1 MAGRIPQTFIDEL
14 LGRVDIVDIIDS
26 RVPLKASGRGE
37 YKACCPFHEEKTPS
51 FTVSSDKQF
60 YHCFGCGEHGTSVG
74 FLMNYA
80 HLSFVESI
88 EELAAHAG
96 IDIPY
101 EESSFTHGSKPAA
114 VKVEESENLLDLI
127 EQAAQFYKQQLRDHS
142 PQAEQAIEY
151 LKKRGLSGETARNFE
166 IGLALDSWDALTKA
180 LGKDDSTLKK
190 LEKAGLVN
198 KRDNGG
204 YYDRFRG
211 RIIFPIHD
219 FKGRAVAFGGRILG
233 DGEPKYLNSP
243 ETPVFHKGSEL
254 YGLFRSRGEI
264 KDKGFALVVEGYMD
278 VIVLAHFSI
287 KNAVATLGTATTRAH
302 LDRLFRYTDEV
313 VFCFD
318 GDKAGE
324 RAAWRALENALP
336 VINATRQ
343 VKFLFLP
350 QGHDPDSLVQEKG
363 RQVFESLIAKAQPLS
378 EFLLSKLEQQTD
390 LSHLDGRAKL
400 LSLAKP
406 YLEKLTQGPLKQLLI
421 ERLATM
427 AQTQVTTAQ
436 SQAAGDVATPGHR
449 ARPIARNPKRGSS
462 SESLSPMARA
472 ISMLIQHPDLN
483 KSCRSYVLALSELD
497 IKGLDLLLELSEMI
511 ENSSNLNTGSIIE
524 RYRGKTQQKPL
535 EKLATQTHLISDT
548 DQLVPEFIAIM
559 QKMAAQ
565 TVDTQRRQIMD
576 DEKSGRISGEQ
587 AANMLKTLHNQGRK
601 SKDI

>member
-26 RVPLKASGRGE
+26 RVPLKSSGRGE
-37 YKACCPFHEEKTPS
+37 YKACCPFHDEKTPS

-60 YHCFGCGEHGTSVG
+60 YHCFGCGEHGTAVG

-96 IDIPY
+96 VDIPY
-101 EESSFTHGSKPAA
+101 EDNASAYNARANAA
-114 VKVEESENLLDLI
+114 KAAESENLLDLI
-127 EQAAQFYKQQLRDHS
+127 TQAAQYYKQQLRGNT
-142 PQAEQAIEY
+142 PLAEQAIEY
-151 LKKRGLSGETARNFE
+151 LKNRGLSGETARNFE
-166 IGLALDSWDALTKA
+166 MGLAPEGWDALAKA
-180 LGKDDSTLKK
+180 LGKDDATLKK

-198 KRDNGG
+198 QRDNGG
-204 YYDRFRG
+204 YYDRFRS

-219 FKGRAVAFGGRILG
+219 FKGRVVAFGGRVLG

-264 KDKGFALVVEGYMD
+264 KDNGFALVVEGYMD
-278 VIVLAHFSI
+278 VIVLAQFGI

-302 LDRLFRYTDEV
+302 LDRLFRYTDV
-313 VFCFD
+313 CVFCFD

-336 VINATRQ
+336 VITATRQ

-350 QGHDPDSLVQEKG
+350 QGHDPDSLVQQKG
-363 RQVFESLIAKAQPLS
+363 RQGFESLIAKAQPLS
-378 EFLLSKLEQQTD
+378 EFLLAKLEQQTD

-406 YLEKLTQGPLKQLLI
+406 YLEKLAQGPLKQLLI

-427 AQTQVTTAQ
+427 AQTEVSTAQ
-436 SQAAGDVATPGHR
+436 SQAAGGPSAAESDSRPP
-449 ARPIARNPKRGSS
+449 ARSAARSPSQHSS
-462 SESLSPMARA
+462 QHSSQDTLSPMARA
-472 ISMLIQHPDLN
+472 ISMLIQHP
-483 KSCRSYVLALSELD
+483 
-497 IKGLDLLLELSEMI
+497 
-511 ENSSNLNTGSIIE
+511 GS
-524 RYRGKTQQKPL
+524 
-535 EKLATQTHLISDT
+535 
-548 DQLVPEFIAIM
+548 
-559 QKMAAQ
+559 
-565 TVDTQRRQIMD
+565 
-576 DEKSGRISGEQ
+576 
-587 AANMLKTLHNQGRK
+587 
-601 SKDI
+601 

>member
-26 RVPLKASGRGE
+26 RVPLKSSGRGE

-101 EESSFTHGSKPAA
+101 EDSTSAYGAKAPATKSA
-114 VKVEESENLLDLI
+114 DSENLLDLI
-127 EQAAQFYKQQLRDHS
+127 EQAAQFYKKQLREHS
-142 PQAEQAIEY
+142 SAAEQAIEY
-151 LKKRGLSGETARNFE
+151 LKNRGLSGETARNFE
-166 IGLALDSWDALTKA
+166 IGLAPDSWDSLAKA
-180 LGKDDSTLKK
+180 LGQDESALKK
-190 LEKAGLVN
+190 LEKAGLLN

-204 YYDRFRG
+204 YYDRFRD

-219 FKGRAVAFGGRILG
+219 FKGRTVAFGGRVLG

-278 VIVLAHFSI
+278 VIVLAQFAI

-302 LDRLFRYTDEV
+302 LDRLFRYTDEII
-313 VFCFD
+313 FCFD

-363 RQVFESLIAKAQPLS
+363 KQGFESLMTKAQPLS
-378 EFLLSKLEQQTD
+378 EFLLSNLERQTD

-406 YLEKLTQGPLKQLLI
+406 YLEKLAQGPLKQLLI
-421 ERLATM
+421 ERLASM
-427 AQTQVTTAQ
+427 AQTQLSTAQ
-436 SQAAGDVATPGHR
+436 SQASGGAIPGNNR
-449 ARPIARNPKRGSS
+449 ARPMARKTVQKLGP
-462 SESLSPMARA
+462 EALSPMARA
-472 ISMLIQHPDLN
+472 ISILIQHPALN
-483 KSCRSYVLALSELD
+483 VTCRDYVLALKELD
-497 IKGLDLLLELSEMI
+497 IKGLDLLLELSAMI
-511 ENSSNLNTGSIIE
+511 ETNPNLNTASIIE
-524 RYRGKTQQKPL
+524 RYRGKTQHKPL
-535 EKLATQTHLISDT
+535 EKLATQTHLISNT
-548 DQLVPEFIAIM
+548 DQLVPEFIAIL
-559 QKMAAQ
+559 QKMDAQ
-565 TVDTQRRQIMD
+565 SVDTQLNQIME
-576 DEKSGRISGEQ
+576 DEKSGRITGEQ

-601 SKDI
+601 TKDI

>member
-26 RVPLKASGRGE
+26 RVPLKSAGRGE

-80 HLSFVESI
+80 HLSFVEAI

-101 EESSFTHGSKPAA
+101 EQQSAAPGPNVPISKTAD
-114 VKVEESENLLDLI
+114 SDNLLDLI
-127 EQAAQFYKQQLRDHS
+127 DRAAQFYKQQLRSHS
-142 PQAEQAIEY
+142 ALAEQAIEY
-151 LKKRGLSGETARNFE
+151 LKNRGLSGETARNFE
-166 IGLALDSWDALTKA
+166 IGLAPDSWDALANA
-180 LGKDDSTLKK
+180 LGNDESASKK
-190 LEKAGLVN
+190 LEQAGLVN
-198 KRDNGG
+198 RRDNGG

-219 FKGRAVAFGGRILG
+219 FKGRVVAFGGRVLG

-254 YGLFRSRGEI
+254 YGLFRARGEI
-264 KDKGFALVVEGYMD
+264 KEKGFALVVEGYMD
-278 VIVLAHFSI
+278 VIVLAQFSI
-287 KNAVATLGTATTRAH
+287 ENAVATLGTATTRSH
-302 LDRLFRYTDEV
+302 LDRLFRYTDEI

-318 GDKAGE
+318 GDEAGK

-336 VINATRQ
+336 LIKSTRQ

-363 RQVFESLIAKAQPLS
+363 KQGFESLIARAQPLS
-378 EFLLSKLEQQTD
+378 EFLLSRLEQQTD

-406 YLEKLTQGPLKQLLI
+406 YLAKLTEGPLKQLLI
-421 ERLATM
+421 ERLAIM
-427 AQTQVTTAQ
+427 AQTDVNTAQ
-436 SQAAGDVATPGHR
+436 SQTSGSAAQVGNR
-449 ARPIARNPKRGSS
+449 ARPIGRKPGFSS
-462 SESLSPMARA
+462 SPESLSPMARA
-472 ISMLIQHPDLN
+472 ISMLIQHPGLN
-483 KSCRSYVLALSELD
+483 KSCRDHILALRDLD
-497 IKGLDLLLELSEMI
+497 MKGLDLLLEISAMI
-511 ENSSNLNTGSIIE
+511 ETTPSLNTASIIE
-524 RYRGKTQQKPL
+524 RYRGKTQHRPL

-548 DQLVPEFIAIM
+548 DRLVPEFSAIL
-559 QKMAAQ
+559 QKMDEIS
-565 TVDTQRRQIMD
+565 VDAKRRQIME
-576 DEKSGRISGEQ
+576 DEKSGRLSGEE
-587 AANMLKTLHNQGRK
+587 AAGMLKSLHSQGWK
-601 SKDI
+601 NKDI